1 MAKSTTM
8 AAPDAGRPLR
18 PRLYRYC
25 YDELP
30 RRRGMRWLGFVT
42 LALTLAVAFFSAQSQ
57 LLPLDRELSEAFVAV
72 ENPLLTTLSNVVSF
86 PGFSPWN
93 FGLAL
98 IIAVAVG
105 IWLHWQVGLYV
116 ALLTALQGLATVL
129 FKFPIK
135 VPRPQE
141 TDLNAP
147 IAAIE
152 ASSFPSG
159 HTTMYV
165 VLFGFVVYLLYRH
178 GSPSWLRNLTLAVS
192 VGLIA
197 LVGMARVHL
206 GAHWIGDVVVA
217 YLLGGFLLLLAI
229 ESYERYLLPRL
240 DLPGDEWGE
249 A

>member
-1 MAKSTTM
+1 MAERTTR
-8 AAPDAGRPLR
+8 AAGRRAERPLF
-18 PRLYRYC
+18 YRVC
-25 YDELP
+25 YDAPP
-30 RRRGMRWLGFVT
+30 RRRGLRWLGLVT

-57 LLPLDRELSEAFVAV
+57 LLPLDRELSEAFQAV
-72 ENPLLTTLSNVVSF
+72 ESPLLTTVSDVVSF
-86 PGFSPWN
+86 PGFSPYN
-93 FGLAL
+93 FALAL
-98 IIAVAVG
+98 GIAVAVG

-116 ALLTALQGLATVL
+116 AVVTAVQGLATVL

-135 VPRPQE
+135 VPRPEE

-178 GSPSWLRNLTLAVS
+178 GCPSWLRTLTLVVA
-192 VGLIA
+192 GILIA

-206 GAHWIGDVVVA
+206 GAHWIGDVLVA
-217 YLLGGFLLLLAI
+217 YVLGGFLLLLTI
-229 ESYERYLLPRL
+229 EVYERYLLPRL
-240 DLPGDEWGE
+240 DLPHDEWDEG
-249 A
+249 